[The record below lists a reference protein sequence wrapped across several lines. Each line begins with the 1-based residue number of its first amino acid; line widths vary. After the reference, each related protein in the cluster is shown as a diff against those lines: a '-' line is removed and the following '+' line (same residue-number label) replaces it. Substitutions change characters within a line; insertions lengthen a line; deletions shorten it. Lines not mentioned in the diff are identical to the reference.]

1 MYQKGI
7 LLYHCKVSLFF
18 QTEIIERR
26 SLSWIIHQVQSKPK
40 NRLDRRKKKIQ
51 EDKPRMFF
59 QEERSRLSQ
68 DPKYPR
74 IHVPSAPQSQT
85 SIGDGDEIEGC
96 KTGILSGEK
105 LQTVQKSEF
114 YRDLC
119 VQQVDLDKFLRKYRW
134 RDQLLMVSGQKVS
147 GKGFDDERL
156 RNCYIYLQR
165 GRDRYT
171 LGLAED
177 AENKEIFY
185 KIPENIIFDIIGK
198 GKEIFVI
205 LSINNSEL
213 SVYKL
218 PDDVNVE
225 IYFETDLYEG
235 DRNLFYGYISRE
247 LRYNL
252 KSCSITADPRSAE
265 IFFRSFAMTID
276 YKDYNVIP

>member
-1 MYQKGI
+1 MDNSSGTIQAQEQIGSEKKEDTRRQAAHVFSGG
-7 LLYHCKVSLFF
+7 
-18 QTEIIERR
+18 EISAVPGSE
-26 SLSWIIHQVQSKPK
+26 V
-40 NRLDRRKKKIQ
+40 
-51 EDKPRMFF
+51 
-59 QEERSRLSQ
+59 SQ
-68 DPKYPR
+68 DPCAIR
-74 IHVPSAPQSQT
+74 PQSQT
-85 SIGDGDEIEGC
+85 SIGDGDGIEGC
-96 KTGILSGEK
+96 KTGILSGEM

-119 VQQVDLDKFLRKYRW
+119 VQQVDLDKFRRKYRW

-156 RNCYIYLQR
+156 RTCYIYLKR

-276 YKDYNVIP
+276 YKDYNVIPQL